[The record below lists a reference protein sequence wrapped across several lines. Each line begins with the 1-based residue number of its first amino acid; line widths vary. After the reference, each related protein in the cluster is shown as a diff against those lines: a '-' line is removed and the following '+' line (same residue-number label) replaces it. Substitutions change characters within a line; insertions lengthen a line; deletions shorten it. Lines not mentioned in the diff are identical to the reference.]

1 MICDRELKEM
11 SGNTFVTK
19 GRPRIFNRGAN
30 VKIFRFRFVSWNEI
44 ETGGIFVVNAGWIHE
59 AARAGWLK
67 SFGQLP
73 NLKRAEII
81 RQRHEIMLLQ
91 EADHFCLAAFVR
103 F

>member
-1 MICDRELKEM
+1 MA
-11 SGNTFVTK
+11 GNTFVTK
-19 GRPRIFNRGAN
+19 DWPRIFNRCAN
-30 VKIFRFRFVSWNEI
+30 IKIFRFPIVGRNEI
-44 ETGGIFVVNAGWIHE
+44 ETGRVFVVNAGRIHE

-73 NLKRAEII
+73 NLKRAKII